1 MPQKITNKMK
11 KIKTFTEKGKEAEA
25 KARRKV
31 AVAWKRKGKT
41 LRYRT
46 AVAKELCGQTMTE
59 LKQELFDGIL
69 LSLKGRNSKKSLTV
83 QKRLMRRIVE
93 KRMAQ
98 AIHRAMEHERGY
110 ATASQINRY
119 SNRCMEIFRDNCNC
133 NINLNIKHI

>member
-1 MPQKITNKMK
+1 MK
-11 KIKTFTEKGKEAEA
+11 KIMSFTEKRKEAEA

-31 AVAWKRKGKT
+31 AMAWKRKGET

-46 AVAKELCGQTMTE
+46 AVVKELCGQSMAE
-59 LKQELFDGIL
+59 LKNELFDGIL
-69 LSLKGRNSKKSLTV
+69 LCLKGRNSKKSLTV
-83 QKRLMRRIVE
+83 QKRLVRRIVE

-110 ATASQINRY
+110 VTASQISRY

-133 NINLNIKHI
+133 NIINLK

>member
-1 MPQKITNKMK
+1 MNT
-11 KIKTFTEKGKEAEA
+11 TRKGKEAKA

-46 AVAKELCGQTMTE
+46 AVAKELCEQTMYD

-69 LSLKGRNSKKSLTV
+69 LSLKGHNSKKSLTV
-83 QKRLMRRIVE
+83 QKRLVRRIVE

-110 ATASQINRY
+110 LAASQINRY
-119 SNRCMEIFRDNCNC
+119 SNRCMEIFRDSCNC
-133 NINLNIKHI
+133 NIINLKIKKI